1 MKIKFDPHAIT
12 RLRQR
17 GTDKVEVE
25 KTISGGEKIPA
36 KYGRLGIKMDFA
48 YNAKWNNKY
57 YETKQVITYV
67 EQENDSLLVITVIT
81 KFY

>member
-1 MKIKFDPHAIT
+1 MKI
-12 RLRQR
+12 
-17 GTDKVEVE
+17 
-25 KTISGGEKIPA
+25 
-36 KYGRLGIKMDFA
+36 
-48 YNAKWNNKY
+48 NNNKY